1 MKEANLTSSA
11 NHNLEH
17 MYEEL
22 QQRATIDA
30 LSGVLNRAT
39 LEQCIKKRLETV
51 EPSDTC
57 ALFIVDLD
65 DFKQV
70 NDTLGH
76 QAGDQAI
83 RRSAQILSG
92 LFRASDIVGRLGGD
106 EFAIFLCGQ
115 VTEELV
121 RKKGTAICEN
131 LQLALGDHP
140 VVNLTTSVGIS
151 LAEGRPQ
158 FEEMYQ
164 SADLALYRAKKRENT
179 GFICIMAPILRR
191 KLMISIRSTPFLS
204 AACWSI

>member
-121 RKKGTAICEN
+121 RK
-131 LQLALGDHP
+131 
-140 VVNLTTSVGIS
+140 
-151 LAEGRPQ
+151 
-158 FEEMYQ
+158 
-164 SADLALYRAKKRENT
+164 
-179 GFICIMAPILRR
+179 
-191 KLMISIRSTPFLS
+191 
-204 AACWSI
+204 